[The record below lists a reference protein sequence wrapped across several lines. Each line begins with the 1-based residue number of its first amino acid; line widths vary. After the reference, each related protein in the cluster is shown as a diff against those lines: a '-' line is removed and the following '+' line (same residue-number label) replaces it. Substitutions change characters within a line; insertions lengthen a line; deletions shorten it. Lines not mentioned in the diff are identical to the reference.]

1 MANHVFASLRYRDAR
16 GAIEFLERAFGFE
29 LIDSHEDGGRIAHAE
44 MRWGESTI
52 MLGEETDE
60 GIERF
65 GPHAGQAWLY
75 VSVDDADAHHDRAV
89 AAGARVTYELTD
101 QDYGSRDYSAV
112 DPEGNLWSFG
122 TYDPLAG

>member
-1 MANHVFASLRYRDAR
+1 MANHIFPALRYRDPA
-16 GAIEFLERAFGFE
+16 AAAAWLEKAFGFE
-29 LIDSHEDGGRIAHAE
+29 RTAADENEDGSLAHVE

-52 MLGEETDE
+52 MFGEETAE

-65 GPHAGQAWLY
+65 GEHAGRGWCY

-89 AAGARVTYELTD
+89 AAGAEIVFELTD
-101 QDYGSRDYSAV
+101 QDYGSRDYSAR

-122 TYDPLAG
+122 TYDPLA